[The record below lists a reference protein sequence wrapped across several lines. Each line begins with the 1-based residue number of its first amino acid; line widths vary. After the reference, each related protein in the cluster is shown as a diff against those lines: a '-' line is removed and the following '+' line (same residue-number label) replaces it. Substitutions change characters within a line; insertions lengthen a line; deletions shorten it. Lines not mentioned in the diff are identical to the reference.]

1 MKRPI
6 LNSTYLQNKL
16 RPHNGSYLS
25 LALCVDKFRTV
36 PTSWFRSFE
45 PNFVRISIVA
55 VPICSLLTDRFVP
68 SWTGLVSGRLYR
80 IYSISIAFHRSGFL
94 RPIVL
99 FWVKLDSILNVW
111 TDLWTVHRSLF
122 SLVPIRRFVSDFN
135 VRHYGVCLH
144 SIRSSISFIYFS
156 FDFLY
161 LVLGRVNYSLISLF
175 NNGRD

>member
-6 LNSTYLQNKL
+6 LKLTYLQNKL

-68 SWTGLVSGRLYR
+68 SWTGLVSDRLYR
-80 IYSISIAFHRSGFL
+80 IYSISIAFYRPGFFEADSF
-94 RPIVL
+94 VL
-99 FWVKLDSILNVW
+99 S
-111 TDLWTVHRSLF
+111 R
-122 SLVPIRRFVSDFN
+122 LV
-135 VRHYGVCLH
+135 YC
-144 SIRSSISFIYFS
+144 SSIIVFLSSRSVDLFLISTSVITVSVYIPLVTVSLLFTS
-156 FDFLY
+156 HLTFLY

-175 NNGRD
+175 NNGRN